1 MCYNNRTNV
10 RIKTRGGRQ
19 DALQFI
25 MGGSGAGKT
34 RFLYERLIEESEKRP
49 GQQFVLIVP
58 EQFTMQTQK
67 EIVSLHPRRGTMNID
82 IVSFERL
89 AYRVFEELAVVNP
102 AVLDDMGKSMIL
114 RKVAAIRGRDLG
126 IFRGHLG
133 KAGFIGQLKS
143 MVSELYQYGISLEQ
157 LREME
162 TCASSQLLKA
172 KLRDLGVLYEGF
184 QEYIREKFIT
194 AEELLGEHAI

>member
-1 MCYNNRTNV
+1 
-10 RIKTRGGRQ
+10 
-19 DALQFI
+19 
-25 MGGSGAGKT
+25 
-34 RFLYERLIEESEKRP
+34 
-49 GQQFVLIVP
+49 
-58 EQFTMQTQK
+58 
-67 EIVSLHPRRGTMNID
+67 MNID

-194 AEELLGEHAI
+194 AEELLGELCRVFPRSERMRGSTVVLDGYTGFTPVQYRLLEQMLVLQGCEGGGDGGALCKALREERGAESLLYE